1 MHLILLSSQFGFKNS
16 STTKPLGCYQLA
28 SWLRQHGFTVKVIDH
43 CSIIDTATLK
53 SMISKFV
60 NDTTVAIGVSST
72 FWSENER
79 FKNANARRGA
89 SEPQWVLDIRNAVEV
104 DFPDLDW
111 VLGGF
116 GAGWT
121 YQLAKEWVRFIDYSE
136 DSLLKYMDKKLN
148 WSADRKKFNIES
160 STMQYHRTDFIQSH
174 ESLAMELG
182 RGCQFKCKFCQY
194 PHIGKKKGTY
204 LRSMECIKNDLL
216 YNYEHFGTTRYSFVD
231 DTVNED
237 YDKIV
242 ALANIAQKLPFQ
254 LEWAGYNRI
263 DLIWSRPETK
273 QILKDSGL
281 KSSFFGIESF
291 NPQVAKLVNKGW
303 FGKHARDFIL
313 ELREYWG
320 KDISFHLS
328 FIVGFE
334 DEDQQS
340 VVKSADW
347 LLENHFHSWF
357 FHPLRIKRIPS
368 GVTTVFVSEFERNYA
383 NYGYRFPNPMSND
396 YWEHTHWNANRAILV
411 ADLCNRKLL
420 VDAIPAAFAIFEKT
434 NLGYNTNDVLWK
446 PYKNYNHDEV
456 DNRRRQFVQNYV
468 DATMTYQP

>member
-1 MHLILLSSQFGFKNS
+1 MNLILLSSQFDYSNS
-16 STTKPLGCYQLA
+16 ATTKPLGCYQLA

-43 CSIIDTATLK
+43 CSVIDTATLK
-53 SMISKFV
+53 TMISKFV
-60 NDTTVAIGVSST
+60 DDTTVAIGVSST
-72 FWSENER
+72 FWSKNER
-79 FKNANARRGA
+79 FEDANTRTGF
-89 SEPQWVLDIRNAVEV
+89 SEPRWVLDIRDALEA
-104 DFPDLDW
+104 DFSKLDW
-111 VLGGF
+111 LLGGYS
-116 GAGWT
+116 AAWT

-136 DSLLKYMDKKLN
+136 DSLLKYMN
-148 WSADRKKFNIES
+148 SKFNRFADQQKFDIES
-160 STMQYHRTDFIQSH
+160 STMQYHPTDFIQPQ
-174 ESLAMELG
+174 EALAMELG

-204 LRSMECIKNDLL
+204 LRSIECIKNDLL

-242 ALANIAQKLPFQ
+242 ALANMAQKLPFQ

-263 DLIWSRPETK
+263 DLIWSRPDTK

-303 FGKHARDFIL
+303 FGKHARDFVL

-334 DEDQQS
+334 EEDIHS
-340 VVKSADW
+340 VMKTADW
-347 LLENHFHSWF
+347 LLENQFYSWF

-368 GVTTVFVSEFERNYA
+368 GVSTVFVSEFEKNYA
-383 NYGYRFPNPMSND
+383 DYGYRFPNPMSND
-396 YWEHTHWNANRAILV
+396 YWEHTHWNANRAIQISNI
-411 ADLCNRKLL
+411 CNKKLSGL
-420 VDAIPAAFAIFEKT
+420 MIPASFTIFEKT
-434 NLGYNTNDVLWK
+434 NLGYDTNDVLWRHRRDYD
-446 PYKNYNHDEV
+446 PQEDKN
-456 DNRRRQFVQNYV
+456 RFTQFIQNYV
-468 DATMTYQP
+468 DATLTYQP